1 MIIIIIFM
9 TMIKFFQGGTS
20 AAPCAAGFGVCCLC
34 QDFSLSSSSH
44 SPSPPPPDHHH
55 NFHHHPHTTKSL
67 HHHDI
72 QIFSVRDNG
81 EATKGFGERVTYF
94 TNKVSKEND
103 KQCVKTDK
111 QGSKSKQT
119 NKVSK
124 KTKQAQAYEPTTYSY
139 GLNQTYEQ
147 GGKFDSRNGHRRSQF
162 LPLKP

>member
-1 MIIIIIFM
+1 MTIIITIIFM

-34 QDFSLSSSSH
+34 QDSSLSSSPSLSSH
-44 SPSPPPPDHHH
+44 SPSPPPDEDHHH

-94 TNKVSKEND
+94 TNKVSKENR
-103 KQCVKTDK
+103 QNRTDQHIAMVSIK
-111 QGSKSKQT
+111 HTSRVVLERWRICT
-119 NKVSK
+119 NWS
-124 KTKQAQAYEPTTYSY
+124 S
-139 GLNQTYEQ
+139 
-147 GGKFDSRNGHRRSQF
+147 
-162 LPLKP
+162 